1 MARSCRCF
9 GLVLCLLIGLPLSQ
23 VCAQTSDDFTTGV
36 RQYQDGEY
44 NAAVRSLEAATQ
56 ADATLE
62 SAWYFLGMAK
72 YKLQDYP
79 GALAAFEESLAL
91 APTRPGTRLMIG
103 QLYETTG
110 AYDQAVQV
118 YQDEV
123 RFRRGKDVLP
133 VFTAI
138 GRSLYLAGRYAD
150 ALVPLEKVAAE
161 EPKYVEAIYYLGMSL
176 HALGRYETAVEYYQI
191 ALSTMDEWR
200 TEARR
205 RDLLQTQAGSGQL
218 TPEQQ
223 RLLGETRERL
233 AQDYGWAEEFG
244 TELRLWPAL
253 NIALGEARL
262 ALKAWPMARN
272 AYRKAMD
279 PEQGG
284 TPSDPDATTRVAR
297 AYFYDAR
304 SLFTDEGMLLQ
315 ATGVLEEAIA
325 QVKGPSTSDSRAALE
340 VNPNFAPAHNLLGE
354 IYLFQAKTYITRA
367 DLGIISHTCE
377 EALAEFQAALKAD
390 PAKVPALTNAAE
402 CLLLLDRPAE
412 ARNMVEQAL
421 ALDPKNDNLHAQ
433 LAQVLLAQEDA
444 TGAMAEAQTALSLNK
459 RNVQALNTAGR
470 VYMYYREDLAEAIQ
484 HYSEAVEADPRNWET
499 YANQGLAFFQMES
512 WHRARR
518 EFQNALDLIPT
529 AAIANT
535 AQQQAY
541 LYYLIARTYHEAGMY
556 DQEIAALN
564 DALGR
569 YPSHLDTLR
578 QLALAY
584 EGLKEYRAAE
594 QVLTDALEVSG
605 GLQDDAAINL
615 QLGAMYELEG
625 RPHEAVVA
633 YTAALQA
640 DPNSLQAQRALE
652 RLQGARPTG
661 R

>member
-36 RQYQDGEY
+36 RLYQDGEY
-44 NAAVRSLEAATQ
+44 SGAVKALEAATQ
-56 ADATLE
+56 ADPELE
-62 SAWYFLGMAK
+62 SAWYFLGMAR
-72 YKLQDYP
+72 YRQEDYP

-91 APTRPGTRLMIG
+91 GPTRPGTRLMIG
-103 QLYETTG
+103 KLYETTG

-133 VFTAI
+133 VLCAI
-138 GRSLYLAGRYAD
+138 GRALYLAGRPAD
-150 ALVPLEKVAAE
+150 AVVPLQKAVTED
-161 EPKYVEAIYYLGMSL
+161 PRYVEAVYYLGLSN
-176 HALGRYETAVEYYQI
+176 HALGKYEAAVGYYKA
-191 ALSTMDEWR
+191 ALETMDEWR

-205 RDLLQTQAGSGQL
+205 RDLLQTEAGSGQL

-223 RLLGETRERL
+223 RLLGETREKL
-233 AQDYGWAEEFG
+233 AQQYGRAEEFG

-253 NIALGEARL
+253 NIALGESHL
-262 ALKAWPMARN
+262 ALRNWTMARN

-284 TPSDPDATTRVAR
+284 TPSDPDATTRVGRAYLHDAR
-297 AYFYDAR
+297 A
-304 SLFTDEGMLLQ
+304 LFVDEGMLLQ
-315 ATGVLEEAIA
+315 AVGVLEEAIA
-325 QVKGPSTSDSRAALE
+325 QVKGPSTGASRAALE
-340 VNPNFAPAHNLLGE
+340 VNPNYVPAHIVLGE
-354 IYLFQAKTYITRA
+354 IYMFQAKTYVTRA
-367 DLGIISHTCE
+367 DLGITSHTCE
-377 EALAEFQAALKAD
+377 EALAEFQAALSSD
-390 PAKVPALTNAAE
+390 PNNVAALSHAAE

-412 ARNMVEQAL
+412 ARTLLDRAL
-421 ALDPKNDNLHAQ
+421 ALEPKNDDLHAQ
-433 LAQVLLAQEDA
+433 MAQVLLAQEDA
-444 TGAMAEAQTALSLNK
+444 TGAMEAAQTALSINK
-459 RNVQALNTAGR
+459 RNVEALNTAGR
-470 VYMYYREDLAEAIQ
+470 VYMYYREDLGEAIQ
-484 HYSEAVEADPRNWET
+484 HYSEAIEADPRNWET
-499 YANQGLAFFQMES
+499 YANLGLAFFQMES

-518 EFQNALDLIPT
+518 EFQKALDLIPT
-529 AAIANT
+529 ATIANT

-541 LYYLIARTYHEAGMY
+541 LYYLIARTYHQAGMY

-578 QLALAY
+578 QLAMAY
-584 EGLKEYRAAE
+584 EGLKKYRAAE
-594 QVLTDALEVSG
+594 QVLTDALELSG
-605 GLQDDAAINL
+605 GLQDDADINL

-652 RLQGARPTG
+652 RLRSQ
-661 R
+661 